1 MLIHDGHVYAVDD
14 RGIALCCQART
25 GKEVWRH
32 CLRAP
37 ISASPTL
44 VDGKIY
50 LVNELETTW
59 IYRATPKGFEQVSKN
74 QLGTIVF
81 AAPTICGGE
90 LFLRVV
96 DMVGDKRQGPL
107 YCLRQTA
114 AR

>member
-1 MLIHDGHVYAVDD
+1 ML
-14 RGIALCCQART
+14 GIRHQEPWHART

-32 CLRAP
+32 RLRAP

-50 LVNELETTW
+50 LVNELGTTW

-81 AAPTICGGE
+81 ASPTICGGE
-90 LFLRVV
+90 VFLRVA
-96 DMVGDKRQGPL
+96 DMVGDKRQESL
-107 YCLRQTA
+107 YCLRQPA